1 MGWEGMKLI
10 RNKELRMRKIQYLHI
25 RFENRLSIEELA
37 VLVDLIA
44 HKMQKKSIFFIPDV
58 DRYPLIQY
66 KLNRN
71 RLSMVCLDEGSND
84 VNYLLQSDDLQFCIA
99 DKKITLSIEDF
110 KINYFTLQSWNTQF
124 DYRIHNWIP
133 LGDMD
138 AYISFTQMDKHE
150 KRIGLLQEILSKD
163 LSSIYQE
170 LGCEIDNSLEID
182 LTSPIKISFSE
193 NMSPAGFSFNFTSN
207 LSIPQYAGLGINA
220 MLGYGTISRINKI
233 RIN

>member
-1 MGWEGMKLI
+1 
-10 RNKELRMRKIQYLHI
+10 MRKIQYLHI

-44 HKMQKKSIFFIPDV
+44 HKMQKKSILFMPDAK
-58 DRYPLIQY
+58 RYPLIQY

-71 RLSMVCLDEGSND
+71 KLSMVCLDEGSND

-110 KINYFTLQSWNTQF
+110 KINYVTLQSWNTQF
-124 DYRIHNWIP
+124 DYRINNWIP
-133 LGDMD
+133 LGDME

-170 LGCEIDNSLEID
+170 LGCEIDNSMEID

-233 RIN
+233 RINK